1 MENQPNSIG
10 ALFETAGDYVETRVD
25 LLKLKTVDK
34 SADIIASLTA
44 GLIIAGVMIFGFVIV
59 NLGLCIWLGSVLG
72 QAWYGFFIVGGLYL
86 LIGALIV
93 AFKNKWIKEPVGDLI
108 IKKLLN

>member
-1 MENQPNSIG
+1 MENQPNSIV
-10 ALFETAGDYVETRVD
+10 ALFETAGDYVENRIN
-25 LLKLKTVDK
+25 LFKLKTVDK
-34 SADIIASLTA
+34 SADIIASLSA
-44 GLIIAGVMIFGFVIV
+44 WLIIALFIIFGFVII

-72 QAWYGFFIVGGLYL
+72 ASWYGFFVMGGFYL
-86 LIGALIV
+86 LLGVLIL